1 MSSGSISFFLRG
13 MRMRQI
19 SIAAKFLFFLGLLA
33 AILIACGVWVI
44 YQHEEN
50 RMRSLLEEE
59 AKIIQ
64 AQIEVTRAYIAKNY
78 VGKIKQSSLGSQL
91 HVSREHEEDPDAIP
105 FPATATQE
113 IGKKLGGAGIYQ
125 ARLVSAQPMNPGN
138 APIDAFEKKAIEL
151 INQGAESVSD
161 IQIING
167 HPVFRRA
174 SADVASVEACVNCH
188 IGKNLGEAIGI
199 LSLSIPMAHAKE
211 AMVSSVRHSAMWLIG
226 TILICLSAVYG
237 LLHLLVLKPLQD
249 LTAISREIAQG
260 EGDLTKR
267 VPLQKGSDE
276 IVVLSRYLNLFIRK
290 MQTALVSV
298 NDATNR
304 LASSTVHLSTNADGV
319 VRAAEGQD
327 ARVIQS
333 ASAVEEMTM
342 TAGEVARN
350 STEAARIA
358 HETAETAQSGQDIM
372 RQTVVGM
379 QEISQAVGQAASI
392 ITALGRSSDQIGEIV
407 RVIEDI
413 ADQTNLLALNA
424 AIEAA
429 RAGEQGRGF
438 AVVADEVRKLAERT
452 TKATKEIGDMIR
464 QIQQDTKNAVLSMN
478 QGTTQVGHGVELAN
492 KTGEA
497 LSKIHSMVNATA
509 EMIRQI
515 ASAAE
520 EQSTA
525 TRQIASDLESMTQ
538 TTRQT
543 TSGVCQSAKACRDL
557 STLAGDLQKL
567 VRSFKV

>member
-1 MSSGSISFFLRG
+1 MRHLRIG
-13 MRMRQI
+13 P
-19 SIAAKFLFFLGLLA
+19 KFVLFLGTLA
-33 AILIACGVWVI
+33 AGLIVCGLWVM
-44 YQHEEN
+44 YQQEEA
-50 RMRSLLEEE
+50 RLRTLLEEE
-59 AKIIQ
+59 GTIIQ
-64 AQIEVTRAYIAKNY
+64 YQIEVTRAYIAKNY
-78 VGKIKQSSLGSQL
+78 VGKLKQSSMGPHL
-91 HVSREHEEDPDAIP
+91 HVSRDHEQDPDAIP

-113 IGKKLGGAGIYQ
+113 IGKELGRLGVYQ
-125 ARLVSAQPMNPGN
+125 ARLVSDQPMNPAN
-138 APIDAFEKKAIEL
+138 APRDIFEKKAIEL
-151 INQGAESVSD
+151 IKNGAESVSE
-161 IQIING
+161 IQTING
-167 HPVFRRA
+167 VHIFRRA
-174 SADVASVEACVNCH
+174 SADVASVDACVSCH
-188 IGKNLGEAIGI
+188 VGKNLGEVIGL
-199 LSLSIPMAHAKE
+199 LSLSIPMTQAKE
-211 AMVSSVRHSAMWLIG
+211 AMARSVLNSAMWMIG
-226 TILICLSAVYG
+226 IILICLGAVYW
-237 LLHLLVLKPLQD
+237 LIHRLVLKPLHA
-249 LTAISREIAQG
+249 LTAISRDIAQG

-267 VPLQKGSDE
+267 VPMGTGSDE
-276 IVVLSRYLNLFIRK
+276 IVELSRYLNSFIGK
-290 MQTALVSV
+290 MQAALSLV

-304 LASSTVHLSTNADGV
+304 LAFSTVQLSTTADGV

-358 HETAETAQSGQDIM
+358 QETAETARCGQEVM
-372 RQTVVGM
+372 TQTVIGM
-379 QEISQAVGQAASI
+379 QQVSQAVVQAADI
-392 ITALGRSSDQIGEIV
+392 ITTLGRSSDQIGEIV

-464 QIQQDTKNAVLSMN
+464 QIQQDTRSAVASMD
-478 QGTTQVGHGVELAN
+478 QGTNRVGHGVELAN

-497 LSKIHSMVNATA
+497 LSNIHSMINATA
-509 EMIRQI
+509 GMIQQI
-515 ASAAE
+515 ANAAE

-543 TSGVCQSAKACRDL
+543 TSGISKSAKACHDL
-557 STLAGDLQKL
+557 SLLAGDLQKL
-567 VRSFKV
+567 VGSFKV